1 MDIAQLIEISL
12 ANSDPGR
19 VEVAAL
25 EPAEITMEAVSSLAQ
40 LVSELVDNAIAFSE
54 PGQRVRVTGLF
65 EQANY
70 LISISDRG
78 IGMPAQFM
86 EELNRVLDNPAASGG
101 SEPKL
106 GIALV
111 ARMATRHGIEV
122 VLVPGVPG
130 TTARVTV
137 PARIATPSVEE
148 ESGAQRPISEHRLPP
163 RELPAPSVR
172 SKGEEVFASS
182 TGEHD
187 MIDLTR
193 HESGHSV
200 GSGVIAM
207 SETARREA
215 ESFLQSV
222 FAPLMAR
229 PGLTER
235 PHPRPKSNGN
245 GRAGETA
252 VETPRPRPPETVGTV
267 TALRRRVPGENFA
280 MVEDDPSTVAA
291 ERAIDIK
298 SALSKY
304 EQGRR
309 SAIMRDDD

>member
-1 MDIAQLIEISL
+1 MDIAQLIELSL

-25 EPAEITMEAVSSLAQ
+25 EPAEITMEAVSGLAQ
-40 LVSELVDNAIAFSE
+40 LVAELVDNALAFSE
-54 PGQRVRVTGLF
+54 PGQEVRVTGLF
-65 EQANY
+65 EQADF

-78 IGMPAQFM
+78 IGMPAQLM
-86 EELNRVLDNPAASGG
+86 EELNRVLDVPGASGG
-101 SEPKL
+101 PEPKL

-111 ARMATRHGIEV
+111 ARLAARHGIRV

-130 TTARVTV
+130 TTARVTIPTRIV
-137 PARIATPSVEE
+137 TPRPEEAPGVQSPAP
-148 ESGAQRPISEHRLPP
+148 EHRLPP
-163 RELPAPSVR
+163 RELSVPVTPPNR
-172 SKGEEVFASS
+172 EQVFASS
-182 TGEHD
+182 AGGHD
-187 MIDLTR
+187 TIDLS
-193 HESGHSV
+193 HFESGQSI

-207 SETARREA
+207 SEAARREA
-215 ESFLQSV
+215 EAFLQRV
-222 FAPLMAR
+222 FAPLVAR

-235 PHPRPKSNGN
+235 PLSRPSSNGN
-245 GRAGETA
+245 GRETR
-252 VETPRPRPPETVGTV
+252 VETPRSRPPEGVGTV

-280 MVEDDPSTVAA
+280 MVEDHPSTVAA

-309 SAIMRDDD
+309 SAAMRRDDD